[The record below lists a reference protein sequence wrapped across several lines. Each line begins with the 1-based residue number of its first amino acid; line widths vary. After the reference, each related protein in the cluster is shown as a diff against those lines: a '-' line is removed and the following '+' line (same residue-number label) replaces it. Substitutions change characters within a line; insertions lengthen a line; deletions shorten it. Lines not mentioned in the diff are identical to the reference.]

1 LSDTG
6 ATDPVTDHEQAKAA
20 LAALAE
26 GEPERREGSATS
38 QRHRRAQGQLT
49 GRVPD
54 GTATP
59 ESEPGDADRSGEH
72 ATYRTVIQRAVA
84 ATDDLDA
91 AAEFVDSVGLERLEA
106 AVETAEHEVSGL
118 ADDGREALATF
129 ERFRVAAEGPVH
141 G

>member
-1 LSDTG
+1 M
-6 ATDPVTDHEQAKAA
+6 TDHEQAKAA

-26 GEPERREGSATS
+26 GEPERREGSATG
-38 QRHRRAQGQLT
+38 QRHRRVQG
-49 GRVPD
+49 RPKDSVPD
-54 GTATP
+54 RTDAP
-59 ESEPGDADRSGEH
+59 ESMPRNADRAGEH

-91 AAEFVDSVGLERLEA
+91 AAEFVESVGLERLEA

-118 ADDGREALATF
+118 ADDGREALAAF